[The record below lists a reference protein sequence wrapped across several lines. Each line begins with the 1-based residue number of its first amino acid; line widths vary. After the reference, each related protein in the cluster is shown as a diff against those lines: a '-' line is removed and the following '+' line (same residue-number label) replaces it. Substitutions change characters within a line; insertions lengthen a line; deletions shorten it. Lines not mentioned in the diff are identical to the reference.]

1 MTDREAH
8 YFLFL
13 LDFQLTISTLTVQR
27 SSQRG
32 KYNKQICP
40 PSGRVLDLDL
50 GDVMINLGN
59 LKVPANGG
67 AANSMR
73 SAGTF
78 QLSAHSPSSS
88 GVCYFAHAD
97 HITSQGEADGGFQHV
112 QEFTIS
118 LTGCSE
124 SKPHNSKVLV
134 RGKATPSM
142 LRVE

>member
-59 LKVPANGG
+59 LKVPANGEQQIPCG
-67 AANSMR
+67 VQAPSNCLPILHPPPVSVILRMQTTSLPKAKRTVAFSTSKSSLYHLQAAPRVNR
-73 SAGTF
+73 
-78 QLSAHSPSSS
+78 
-88 GVCYFAHAD
+88 
-97 HITSQGEADGGFQHV
+97 
-112 QEFTIS
+112 TIRKS
-118 LTGCSE
+118 W
-124 SKPHNSKVLV
+124 
-134 RGKATPSM
+134 
-142 LRVE
+142 